1 MDMKSLSIV
10 DIANRKLSY
19 LNERQKVI
27 AANIANAN
35 TPNYLAQDVEEP
47 DFASQV
53 NAVANRRLEMATTNE
68 KHIASVRRDNNRFK
82 IYTPEPDTALTID
95 GNGVVL
101 EDQLNE
107 ASKVRSEYD
116 RVLTIYNKYKTMLQT
131 ANTKINT

>member
-10 DIANRKLSY
+10 DVANRKLSY

-27 AANIANAN
+27 AANVANAN
-35 TPNYLAQDVEEP
+35 TPNYLVQDVEEP
-47 DFASQV
+47 DFAAQV
-53 NAVANRRLEMATTNE
+53 NAAANRRMEMLTTNE
-68 KHIASVRRDNNRFK
+68 KHIASVQRDSGRFK

-116 RVLTIYNKYKTMLQT
+116 RILTIYNKYKTMLQT